1 MSDHLEDEIVHREL
15 DRTEPETAA
24 QIAEIVAEL
33 DGERYDELTTMYE
46 HVDHIL
52 DHMFST
58 PPSPKAQVE
67 ITFSYSGYR
76 ITVEQNGR
84 ARFVRL

>member
-15 DRTEPETAA
+15 DKTGPEPAL
-24 QIAEIVAEL
+24 QVAEIVAEL
-33 DGERYDELTTMYE
+33 EDDRNDELATMYE

-52 DHMFST
+52 DHMFTT

-67 ITFSYSGYR
+67 ITFSYGGYR
-76 ITVEQNGR
+76 ITVEQNGG
-84 ARFVRL
+84 AKFVQL